1 MFKKIEL
8 WLVLLL
14 ILVITFSFGVLVR
27 QELEGKRKLG
37 LISLTALEISRLPA
51 EYLGY

>member
-14 ILVITFSFGVLVR
+14 ILVITFIFGVLVR
-27 QELEGKRKLG
+27 QELEGK
-37 LISLTALEISRLPA
+37 EN
-51 EYLGY
+51 